1 MTTLFELIQD
11 SAYIDDI
18 LLIYEDLRKPRA
30 MEVRRRSSE
39 ELRTFSLPNGPEQ
52 RQRDYQLSQLAQ
64 SKDCPMSLMDPIFR
78 EWLRGYDAIDEAAQA
93 WSRHLERRHL
103 NGEVEIS

>member
-1 MTTLFELIQD
+1 MVIESKLTQAYRAQGASQCFEDAAVLTTLFELIQD

-39 ELRTFSLPNGPEQ
+39 ELRTFCLPNGPEQ

-64 SKDCPMSLMDPIFR
+64 SKDCPVSLMDPIF
-78 EWLRGYDAIDEAAQA
+78 
-93 WSRHLERRHL
+93 
-103 NGEVEIS
+103 